1 MLEGG
6 SPAAGGTVHAS
17 CVLLGEAGI
26 LIQGASGAGK
36 STLAR
41 EIVAMARRD
50 GVFARLVGDDRVRI
64 EVRHGRLV
72 ARTVGAIAGKI
83 EMRGLGI
90 LQTAHEPAAVVRLVI
105 LLSSDRPDRLPTPD
119 EGTATL
125 CGILVPRLSLQSG
138 AASAALVL
146 AQLQRQVS
154 TLVTL

>member
-1 MLEGG
+1 MPEAG
-6 SPAAGGTVHAS
+6 SPGATVHAS

-36 STLAR
+36 STFAR

-50 GVFARLVGDDRVRI
+50 GVFARLVGDDRIRL

-72 ARTVGAIAGKI
+72 ARPVGAIAGKI

-90 LQTAHEPAAVVRLVI
+90 LDTAHEGAAVVRLAI
-105 LLSSDRPDRLPTPD
+105 LLSSDRPDRLPASD
-119 EGTATL
+119 EGTTTL

-146 AQLQRQVS
+146 TRLQRQVS